1 MNQQET
7 KADTETVP
15 AIAITLQ
22 HELDGN
28 RRVVL
33 QSYISSTCTDAEF
46 NEMFDKLSRAS
57 DRQNAKTTL
66 PTTENLLQLKKQRL
80 ETETDRFFMATQVL
94 EQTKARWRDDG
105 LAQGRRNPKA
115 TPHQVQEAARMQAD
129 AARCESNVKV
139 LKQEIE
145 ELELQVG
152 MWKSKM
158 GA

>member
-1 MNQQET
+1 LNAQET
-7 KADTETVP
+7 KTEAETVP

-80 ETETDRFFMATQVL
+80 ETETERYFMATQVF
-94 EQTKARWRDDG
+94 EQSKTRWHDDG
-105 LAQGRRNPKA
+105 LAQGRRNPKP
-115 TPHQVQEAARMQAD
+115 TPQQAQELTRLQAD
-129 AARCESNVKV
+129 VTRCESNVKV

-152 MWKSKM
+152 MWKAKM